1 MSPTTTSVRVPSWRK
16 SSRSY
21 ANNACV
27 EVADLGRSS
36 DLGPSIG
43 VRDSKL
49 AAAAR
54 CPVLAASGPEWAGF
68 VESVKA
74 GRFDG

>member
-1 MSPTTTSVRVPSWRK
+1 MPTSVRVPLWRK

-27 EVADLGRSS
+27 EVADLG
-36 DLGPSIG
+36 PSIG

-49 AAAAR
+49 AAQSR
-54 CPVLAASGPEWAGF
+54 CPVLSATGDEWAGF
-68 VESVKA
+68 VESVKL

>member
-1 MSPTTTSVRVPSWRK
+1 MVPTSVPVPVPVRSPLWRK

-27 EVADLGRSS
+27 EVADLG
-36 DLGPSIG
+36 PSIG

-49 AAAAR
+49 ATAVL
-54 CPVLAASGPEWAGF
+54 CPVLAASDAEWTGF
-68 VESVKA
+68 VESVKL

>member
-1 MSPTTTSVRVPSWRK
+1 MVPTSVRVPVWRK

-27 EVADLGRSS
+27 EVADLGRS
-36 DLGPSIG
+36 IG

-54 CPVLAASGPEWAGF
+54 CPVLPATADEWSGF
-68 VESVKA
+68 VESVKS

>member
-1 MSPTTTSVRVPSWRK
+1 MVPNSQRVPLWRK

-27 EVADLGRSS
+27 EVAGLGRT
-36 DLGPSIG
+36 IG

-49 AAAAR
+49 AAAAH
-54 CPVLAASGPEWAGF
+54 CPVLPAAAGEWAGF

>member
-1 MSPTTTSVRVPSWRK
+1 MEPTSVRVPLWRK

-27 EVADLGRSS
+27 EVAEVGR
-36 DLGPSIG
+36 SIG

-49 AAAAR
+49 ASSAH
-54 CPVLAASGPEWAGF
+54 CPVLASSAGDWAGF
-68 VESVKA
+68 VESVKL

>member
-1 MSPTTTSVRVPSWRK
+1 MTPTSGRAPLWRK

-27 EVADLGRSS
+27 EVADLGRS
-36 DLGPSIG
+36 IG

-49 AAAAR
+49 AADAHY
-54 CPVLAASGPEWAGF
+54 PVLSYSEQEWTGF
-68 VESVKA
+68 VESVKL